1 MELQVVRG
9 HIRHREQH
17 HTFQEVEHRGW
28 QSVGLYA
35 LPLFHVV
42 TLSAF
47 YPIVLMV
54 SHEVSI
60 SFHRKGAS
68 ASWWDYIF
76 SPTMRC
82 GWLTFGKPSPL
93 ITLRVV

>member
-17 HTFQEVEHRGW
+17 HTFQEVEHRGRKA
-28 QSVGLYA
+28 VA
-35 LPLFHVV
+35 LHAFPLFHVV

-68 ASWWDYIF
+68 ASW
-76 SPTMRC
+76 
-82 GWLTFGKPSPL
+82 
-93 ITLRVV
+93 